1 MSIAQ
6 PNKDRKHFHITD
18 NTQGVLTL
26 RFMPIPV
33 NIDCLMDNLSMPQR
47 RRRLLLREKTLVDE
61 ELRYLDGVGSGT
73 LAEVVG
79 NTPEIEA
86 VLD

>member
-6 PNKDRKHFHITD
+6 LNKDRKHFHITD

-33 NIDCLMDNLSMPQR
+33 NIDYLM
-47 RRRLLLREKTLVDE
+47 
-61 ELRYLDGVGSGT
+61 
-73 LAEVVG
+73 G
-79 NTPEIEA
+79 NY
-86 VLD
+86 

>member
-1 MSIAQ
+1 MTNCYKNIK
-6 PNKDRKHFHITD
+6 NKGRTA
-18 NTQGVLTL
+18 L
-26 RFMPIPV
+26 RAILSL
-33 NIDCLMDNLSMPQR
+33 LMYERPENNPAAYGQLLILAQR

-79 NTPEIEA
+79 YAP
-86 VLD
+86 